1 MYDPKT
7 GRGYDGIDNKKKIN
21 KNSGA
26 ESTIEALMT
35 LMEISDNPISLRYF
49 YYDLE
54 SVNEIK
60 RYALYKGVDA
70 QEFRVDWDDMIKRW
84 KVEELK

>member
-1 MYDPKT
+1 
-7 GRGYDGIDNKKKIN
+7 
-21 KNSGA
+21 
-26 ESTIEALMT
+26 
-35 LMEISDNPISLRYF
+35 LRYF